1 MGSIPTIPTKIMK
14 ESQRKYLE
22 EYEKYKHIKI
32 EPGLYSVKDRHYL
45 TYEITSIDEENEI
58 ATLQRGNSTITK
70 TFHWCRKK
78 LQRREA

>member
-1 MGSIPTIPTKIMK
+1 MK

-32 EPGLYSVKDRHYL
+32 EPGFYFVKDRTYL
-45 TYEITSIDEENEI
+45 MYEIISVDKEKEI
-58 ATLQRGNSTITK
+58 ASLQRGDSIMTK

-78 LQRREA
+78 LQRKET